1 MIKKLTIKNFAII
14 DSMEV
19 DFSLGFNVVTGE
31 TGAGK
36 SLIVNAIDILLGG
49 HLDVEMLRD
58 SSSPLLI
65 SAIFDRDNNDVK
77 IARSY
82 NNKKSTYYIDDKK
95 TSISDLLDKASSF
108 IQFQKQ
114 HDSNKLLKSSKHI
127 ELLDNYAIESSDL
140 LEIQKLYLKYVQS
153 DKEYKDAINSESEYK
168 NKLELYR
175 YQLEELN
182 AIELNE
188 VEQISINNKYKVCI
202 NAKNILDIIDS
213 YSKNNEMSD
222 ISPLKSIQKFSKSL
236 SVYSNIDK
244 DILESVS
251 RLNGIIAELED
262 INSDMYGIQQKFYF
276 NPEDLELLEDKV
288 EKYEQVKRKY
298 GGTIKS
304 AISYKDKIESELE
317 HMPSFKGKIKKLL
330 KNLDRS
336 RLAYY
341 KKAKEISAL
350 RHIAAKNMSKRIN
363 KYLTNMDMPNAE
375 IKIELKKMDAISDN
389 GIDICEFYAITNKG
403 ERFKKIKKIAS
414 GGEISRVM
422 LAINLANQ
430 KMLNVD
436 TLIFDEVD
444 TGISGLTASNVGS
457 LLEELSHSRQLIII
471 THLPQIAS
479 KSKHHVYIDKIVK
492 ENRVISSCKILNKD
506 EHKNEI
512 ARMLSGK
519 TITDHSLNQASE
531 MIANG

>member
-95 TSISDLLDKASSF
+95 TSISDLLDKVSSF

-175 YQLEELN
+175 YQLEELS

-188 VEQISINNKYKVCI
+188 MEQISINDNIKYVLTQKI
-202 NAKNILDIIDS
+202 YLIL
-213 YSKNNEMSD
+213 
-222 ISPLKSIQKFSKSL
+222 
-236 SVYSNIDK
+236 
-244 DILESVS
+244 
-251 RLNGIIAELED
+251 
-262 INSDMYGIQQKFYF
+262 
-276 NPEDLELLEDKV
+276 
-288 EKYEQVKRKY
+288 
-298 GGTIKS
+298 
-304 AISYKDKIESELE
+304 
-317 HMPSFKGKIKKLL
+317 
-330 KNLDRS
+330 
-336 RLAYY
+336 
-341 KKAKEISAL
+341 
-350 RHIAAKNMSKRIN
+350 
-363 KYLTNMDMPNAE
+363 
-375 IKIELKKMDAISDN
+375 
-389 GIDICEFYAITNKG
+389 
-403 ERFKKIKKIAS
+403 
-414 GGEISRVM
+414 
-422 LAINLANQ
+422 
-430 KMLNVD
+430 
-436 TLIFDEVD
+436 
-444 TGISGLTASNVGS
+444 
-457 LLEELSHSRQLIII
+457 
-471 THLPQIAS
+471 
-479 KSKHHVYIDKIVK
+479 
-492 ENRVISSCKILNKD
+492 
-506 EHKNEI
+506 
-512 ARMLSGK
+512 
-519 TITDHSLNQASE
+519 
-531 MIANG
+531 

>member
-1 MIKKLTIKNFAII
+1 
-14 DSMEV
+14 
-19 DFSLGFNVVTGE
+19 
-31 TGAGK
+31 
-36 SLIVNAIDILLGG
+36 
-49 HLDVEMLRD
+49 
-58 SSSPLLI
+58 
-65 SAIFDRDNNDVK
+65 
-77 IARSY
+77 
-82 NNKKSTYYIDDKK
+82 
-95 TSISDLLDKASSF
+95 
-108 IQFQKQ
+108 
-114 HDSNKLLKSSKHI
+114 
-127 ELLDNYAIESSDL
+127 
-140 LEIQKLYLKYVQS
+140 
-153 DKEYKDAINSESEYK
+153 
-168 NKLELYR
+168 
-175 YQLEELN
+175 
-182 AIELNE
+182 
-188 VEQISINNKYKVCI
+188 
-202 NAKNILDIIDS
+202 
-213 YSKNNEMSD
+213 MSD

-236 SVYSNIDK
+236 SAYSNIDK

-251 RLNGIIAELED
+251 RLNSIIAELED

-304 AISYKDKIESELE
+304 AISYKDKIEAELE
-317 HMPSFKGKIKKLL
+317 HMPSFKGKTKKLL
-330 KNLDRS
+330 ENLDRS

-430 KMLNVD
+430 KILNVD

-457 LLEELSHSRQLIII
+457 LLEEL
-471 THLPQIAS
+471 
-479 KSKHHVYIDKIVK
+479 
-492 ENRVISSCKILNKD
+492 
-506 EHKNEI
+506 
-512 ARMLSGK
+512 
-519 TITDHSLNQASE
+519 
-531 MIANG
+531 